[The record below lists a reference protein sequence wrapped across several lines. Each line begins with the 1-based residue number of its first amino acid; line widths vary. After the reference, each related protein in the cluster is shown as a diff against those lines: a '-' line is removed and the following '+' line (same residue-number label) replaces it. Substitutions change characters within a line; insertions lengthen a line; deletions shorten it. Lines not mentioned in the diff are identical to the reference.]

1 MKKIFALTIV
11 ALSTAFFLSQCK
23 KLASAVQDGASND
36 KSSIAVQKMV
46 NDFNAKQWDLK
57 EQSAFSAKV
66 AKYKALTD
74 TNNMDAATIPA
85 SINYQVR
92 YNAGD
97 AQLIKAQKAFI
108 KSSGFLVVDELVTVK
123 DAAAAGITVTNTSTI
138 NGVQLASMTDDFES
152 ADARYNAFVTK
163 NSSNGFLPVFKQD
176 AANLIIRKYLLNN
189 ASKTAELNTYLRDL
203 INSGSQDYPLIY
215 LALNK
220 LKDQVPSA
228 TLNSYKAAVVT
239 NKDAQK
245 FRQQLKLEHDNLVRS
260 AATLGGRLSQVL
272 NLQAAILAIPQAQAT
287 YFMNKIKGVNQSS
300 VNM

>member
-1 MKKIFALTIV
+1 MKKIFLLTAV

-23 KLASAVQDGASND
+23 KLSSAVQDGSSNN
-36 KSSIAVQKMV
+36 KSISVQKTV
-46 NDFNAKQWDLK
+46 NDFNNKQWSPQLLGALNTK
-57 EQSAFSAKV
+57 IAR
-66 AKYKALTD
+66 YKALKD
-74 TNNMDAATIPA
+74 TNNMDPTKIPA

-97 AQLIKAQKAFI
+97 AQLIKAQRAFI
-108 KSSGFLVVDELVTVK
+108 KGSGFLLVDQQVTVK
-123 DAAAAGITVTNTSTI
+123 DAEAAGIAVTSNSTV
-138 NGVQLASMTDDFES
+138 NGIQLALMTDDFEG
-152 ADARYNAFVTK
+152 ADARYKAFVSN

-189 ASKTAELNTYLRDL
+189 ASKTAELNTYLGDL

-220 LKDQVPSA
+220 LKDQVPA
-228 TLNSYKAAVVT
+228 TALNSYKAAVAT

-272 NLQAAILAIPQAQAT
+272 NLQASMLEIPQAQAT
-287 YFMNKIKGVNQSS
+287 YFMNKIKGVSQSS